1 MMTQLP
7 IYIFGEVLFDYFPNG
22 EVVLGGAP
30 FNVAWHLTA
39 LGSNAHLLSAVG
51 KDELGHKL
59 SSHMQSWGMHTQ
71 GIITNEYPTGR
82 VNVQIEQGEP
92 NYEIV
97 MPSAWDAINIP
108 NQLDE
113 GFIYHGSLAM
123 RSEHNRSVLD
133 KLLSSSSSQ
142 RFVDINLR
150 YPWWR
155 KYDVLQL
162 ITNADIVKMNSVEF
176 VELGFMHDDL
186 VSSMKA
192 IKQHFNIRQLL
203 VTEGESGATLV
214 NEHNRVFRV
223 KPERDIDVVDT
234 VGAGDA
240 FSAMF
245 IFGTLSGWRPEHI
258 MQQAQNLASLVVN
271 NRGGVLLD
279 YSLYTT
285 FIHS

>member
-1 MMTQLP
+1 
-7 IYIFGEVLFDYFPNG
+7 
-22 EVVLGGAP
+22 
-30 FNVAWHLTA
+30 
-39 LGSNAHLLSAVG
+39 
-51 KDELGHKL
+51 
-59 SSHMQSWGMHTQ
+59 
-71 GIITNEYPTGR
+71 
-82 VNVQIEQGEP
+82 
-92 NYEIV
+92 
-97 MPSAWDAINIP
+97 
-108 NQLDE
+108 
-113 GFIYHGSLAM
+113 
-123 RSEHNRSVLD
+123 
-133 KLLSSSSSQ
+133 
-142 RFVDINLR
+142 
-150 YPWWR
+150 
-155 KYDVLQL
+155 
-162 ITNADIVKMNSVEF
+162 MNSVEF